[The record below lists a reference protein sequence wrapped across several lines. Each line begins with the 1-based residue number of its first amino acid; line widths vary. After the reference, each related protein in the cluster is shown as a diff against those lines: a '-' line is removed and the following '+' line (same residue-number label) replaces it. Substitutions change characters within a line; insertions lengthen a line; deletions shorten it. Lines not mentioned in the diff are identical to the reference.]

1 MFLFQKGQAI
11 GNCYTEVFPH
21 RESAYA
27 ETCRSEL
34 LPQWLVLPIFGKS
47 HCSRGYHR
55 VFGKQNLDVLNY
67 GLSLVINNK
76 PSLLQSFNLL
86 SEGKSLFGI
95 FHSKKA
101 KSRSVALPNRGRVPG
116 SIGRKDM
123 DLLRNLL
130 IFYRKSA

>member
-1 MFLFQKGQAI
+1 MTKCRVLGLQAFSMQA
-11 GNCYTEVFPH
+11 GTLE
-21 RESAYA
+21 
-27 ETCRSEL
+27 CR
-34 LPQWLVLPIFGKS
+34 I
-47 HCSRGYHR
+47 Y
-55 VFGKQNLDVLNY
+55 
-67 GLSLVINNK
+67 NK

-101 KSRSVALPNRGRVPG
+101 KSRPVALPNRGRVPE